1 MSVCPF
7 YFSRA
12 DLAPSRFVPPW
23 WSALPPPPAKLR
35 AVCDLGYRDA
45 ARWLHAAGRL
55 PTELTP
61 EQVGSPPRWW
71 TVARTPPGAGRRKAA
86 ARRAAGRRTL
96 VATLAIATAWA
107 AIALELAVAA
117 GACLAA
123 ALLAPL
129 LRDVPTA
136 DAWARFA
143 RLATPGR
150 PWGDRLR
157 EHSAVYRIL
166 RFALL

>member
-1 MSVCPF
+1 MVEGGPRAARSPGRPPSLLPPPQDDAVSVCPF

-71 TVARTPPGAGRRKAA
+71 TVARTPPRAA
-86 ARRAAGRRTL
+86 ARSVR
-96 VATLAIATAWA
+96 
-107 AIALELAVAA
+107 
-117 GACLAA
+117 
-123 ALLAPL
+123 
-129 LRDVPTA
+129 
-136 DAWARFA
+136 
-143 RLATPGR
+143 
-150 PWGDRLR
+150 
-157 EHSAVYRIL
+157 
-166 RFALL
+166 